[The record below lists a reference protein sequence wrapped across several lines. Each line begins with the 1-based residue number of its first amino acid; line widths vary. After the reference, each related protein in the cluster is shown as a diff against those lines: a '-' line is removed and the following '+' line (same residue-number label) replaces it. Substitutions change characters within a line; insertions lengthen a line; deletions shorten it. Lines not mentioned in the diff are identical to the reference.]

1 MLIKSA
7 FSHFEEIS
15 ILVKVGIVKVDH
27 IEEHSR
33 QCLVHIGPK
42 EDFLFNFHQSEISI
56 IPGGHVECQI
66 TLYRGPLIDRCRQ
79 SSDSIGPE
87 L

>member
-15 ILVKVGIVKVDH
+15 ILVKVGILKVDR

-33 QCLVHIGPK
+33 QSLVHIGPVASDEK
-42 EDFLFNFHQSEISI
+42 IYKSFDNL
-56 IPGGHVECQI
+56 C
-66 TLYRGPLIDRCRQ
+66 LI
-79 SSDSIGPE
+79 
-87 L
+87 

>member
-15 ILVKVGIVKVDH
+15 ILVKVGILKVDH

-33 QCLVHIGPK
+33 QSLVHIGPVASDEK
-42 EDFLFNFHQSEISI
+42 IYKSFDNL
-56 IPGGHVECQI
+56 C
-66 TLYRGPLIDRCRQ
+66 LI
-79 SSDSIGPE
+79 
-87 L
+87 